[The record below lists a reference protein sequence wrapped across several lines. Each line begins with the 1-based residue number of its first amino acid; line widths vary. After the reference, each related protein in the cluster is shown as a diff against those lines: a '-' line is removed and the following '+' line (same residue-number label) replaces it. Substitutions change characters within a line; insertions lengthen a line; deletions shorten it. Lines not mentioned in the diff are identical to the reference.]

1 MENIS
6 SFAPVSVI
14 IPCFNA
20 SLFLSRAVDS
30 VVNQTLLPFQLVMV
44 DDASTDGGKTRNLIA
59 NIEKY
64 IASLN
69 NGMSVKTIFL
79 QKNVGPGGA
88 RNSGWNV
95 STQEWIA
102 FLDADDSWAVN
113 KLALQYG
120 CLLVNKQIDVL
131 AHRSS
136 FKPSD
141 LDGAEPVTLKG
152 RLDIQRVSLL
162 KMLVSNTLPTRS
174 ILLRREIPL
183 RFPENIL
190 SEDYSL
196 WLQIIAAGY
205 DVRLMNCALAF
216 AFRPEYSEGGSSAK
230 LWTQER
236 GELCAFLALY
246 QGNSI
251 SFLTLLIASNWS
263 ILKFTKRFIIRTLHI

>member
-6 SFAPVSVI
+6 SFAPVSVV

-44 DDASTDGGKTRNLIA
+44 DDASTDGGKTRDLIA

-88 RNSGWNV
+88 RNRGWNV

-120 CLLVNKQIDVL
+120 CLLVNNQIDVL

-141 LDGAEPVTLKG
+141 LDGAQPVTLKR

-196 WLQIIAAGY
+196 WLRIIAAGY

-230 LWTQER
+230 LWAQER
-236 GELCAFLALY
+236 GELCAFLALH

-251 SFLTLLIASNWS
+251 SFLTLLIASSWS
-263 ILKFTKRFIIRTLHI
+263 ILKFTRRYIIRRILG